1 MPTVKAMERVGIIL
15 ERSHLN
21 IVRKIK
27 IIGFKKQSVA
37 NERKRRK
44 INKTAI
50 FYL

>member
-21 IVRKIK
+21 IVRQIM

-37 NERKRRK
+37 NEPKK
-44 INKTAI
+44 EENK
-50 FYL
+50 